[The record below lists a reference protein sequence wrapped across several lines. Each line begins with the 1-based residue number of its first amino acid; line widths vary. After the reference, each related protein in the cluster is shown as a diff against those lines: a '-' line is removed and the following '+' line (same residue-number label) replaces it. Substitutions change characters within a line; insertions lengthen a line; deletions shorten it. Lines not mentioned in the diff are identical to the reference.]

1 MAVNKVIYDNVP
13 IMDIT
18 DSTVTADTL
27 AKGSTAYNKSGE
39 KITGTMELILS
50 ATDDGQGNVTLVT
63 NGDITIG
70 G

>member
-27 AKGSTAYNKSGE
+27 AKGATAYNKSGE